1 MGQIDCVKVRKNA
14 KLLPPP
20 LVTAVTTPS
29 GTWKVLFGASQKQ
42 NMNSRWV
49 KSESILNDGDKIS
62 NPKPGGPLK
71 PRLDAVQKKIQ
82 VQVSRLDELHESMK
96 SKDDEIF
103 HKLVISIK
111 ENNVPYSTV
120 LSADLDRA
128 RQVSRV
134 VFVAKIALEKTETRL
149 SSAADFGDLVIVLSP
164 AMAVVKNLRS
174 SLTPFVPEMEA
185 ELGLLSELLSGILV
199 DAGQVG
205 GYTIN
210 FETAN
215 EEAVRLIDEA
225 AAIVDQKMKDEF
237 PGIPD
242 LPAVVPTA

>member
-1 MGQIDCVKVRKNA
+1 
-14 KLLPPP
+14 
-20 LVTAVTTPS
+20 
-29 GTWKVLFGASQKQ
+29 
-42 NMNSRWV
+42 MNSRWV
-49 KSESILNDGDKIS
+49 KSESILSNDDQTVS
-62 NPKPGGPLK
+62 PPRPGGPLK

-82 VQVSRLDELHESMK
+82 IQIARLEELHGSLK
-96 SKDDEIF
+96 GKDEDAF
-103 HKLVISIK
+103 RKLVASIK
-111 ENNVPYSTV
+111 ESNAQYSTV
-120 LSADLDRA
+120 LSAELARA

-134 VFVAKIALEKTETRL
+134 VFLSRVALEKLVAKL
-149 SSAADFGDLVIVLSP
+149 SSASDFGDLVIVLSP

-174 SLTPFVPEMEA
+174 SLTPYVPEMEV
-185 ELGLLSELLSGILV
+185 ELGIISELLSGILV

-225 AAIVDQKMKDEF
+225 STAVEQKMKEEF

-242 LPAVVPTA
+242 LPVIPQKLA